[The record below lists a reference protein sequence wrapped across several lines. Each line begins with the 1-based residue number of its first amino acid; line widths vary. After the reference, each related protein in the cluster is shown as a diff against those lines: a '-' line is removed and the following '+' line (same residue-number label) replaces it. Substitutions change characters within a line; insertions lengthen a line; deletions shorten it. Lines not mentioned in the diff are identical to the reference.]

1 MIRYRICTV
10 GKDGHFTGPPQEVE
24 CADDREV
31 VAVAMQMKNGL
42 DMEIWDHKR
51 FVIRLTVSAARGTG
65 RRASTKRGAR
75 RSPPHRG
82 TAPYVGMASGASL
95 RAETRPPEQRMTT
108 RPGLASA

>member
-31 VAVAMQMKNGL
+31 VATAMQMKNGL

-51 FVIRLTVSAARGTG
+51 FVIRLSVSV
-65 RRASTKRGAR
+65 SRGAR
-75 RSPPHRG
+75 RHS
-82 TAPYVGMASGASL
+82 
-95 RAETRPPEQRMTT
+95 E
-108 RPGLASA
+108 